1 MDVCSALYQIEP
13 YQGITNLILL
23 YRMRYRGANC
33 PNRIITVG
41 NCIIH
46 MSDTEIQ
53 SESGRQIKVVRL
65 IEEYELGDIG
75 DQLEHQWTIDSDDRM
90 SLRDLADYF
99 NQQLLAEA
107 MADAGMQPLSGEIE
121 NVYRLLT
128 ADHISKADRTRI
140 RRRLERKSIDVEQLD
155 RDFVTYQAIRTY
167 LKDHRGAEYA
177 TDDRPRTDV
186 EVENFQ
192 RIRGRTVTVTEGKLD
207 QLVNGDHIT
216 LGEFR
221 VLVEINVFCEDCGSQ
236 YELIEVLEQG
246 GCGCPRQTKSDE

>member
-1 MDVCSALYQIEP
+1 MNE
-13 YQGITNLILL
+13 
-23 YRMRYRGANC
+23 
-33 PNRIITVG
+33 
-41 NCIIH
+41 
-46 MSDTEIQ
+46 TEIR
-53 SESGRQIKVVRL
+53 SESGSQIKVVRL

-75 DQLEHQWTIDSDDRM
+75 ERLEHQWTTDSDDRM

-107 MADAGMQPLSGEIE
+107 MADVGMLPLSGEIE

-128 ADHISKADRTRI
+128 ADDVGSADRTRT

-192 RIRGRTVTVTEGKLD
+192 RIRGRSVTVTEGKLE
-207 QLVNGDHIT
+207 QLVSGDHIT
-216 LGEFR
+216 LGDFR
-221 VLVEINVFCEDCGSQ
+221 VLVEINVLCEDCGSQ
-236 YELIEVLEQG
+236 YDVIELLEQG
-246 GCGCPRQTKSDE
+246 SCGCPGQVKSDK

>member
-1 MDVCSALYQIEP
+1 MGDA
-13 YQGITNLILL
+13 
-23 YRMRYRGANC
+23 
-33 PNRIITVG
+33 
-41 NCIIH
+41 
-46 MSDTEIQ
+46 EIQ
-53 SESGRQIKVVRL
+53 SDSGRRIKVVRL
-65 IEEYELGDIG
+65 IEEYGLGDIG
-75 DQLEHQWTIDSDDRM
+75 EQLEHRWTTDGDDRM

-99 NQQLLAEA
+99 NQQLLAES

-128 ADHISKADRTRI
+128 AGDVGGADRTRA
-140 RRRLERKSIDVEQLD
+140 RRRLEREDINVEQLE

-192 RIRGRTVTVTEGKLD
+192 RIRGRTVTITEGKLE

-216 LGEFR
+216 LGDFR
-221 VLVEINVFCEDCGSQ
+221 VLVETNVFCEDCGSQ
-236 YELIEVLEQG
+236 YEVIELLEQG
-246 GCGCPRQTKSDE
+246 SCGCTRQAESAE